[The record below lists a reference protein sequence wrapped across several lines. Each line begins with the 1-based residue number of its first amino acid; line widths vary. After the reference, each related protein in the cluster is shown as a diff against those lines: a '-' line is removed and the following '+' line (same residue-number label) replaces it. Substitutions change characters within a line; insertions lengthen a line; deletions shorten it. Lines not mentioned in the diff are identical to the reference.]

1 MTSALTHPKMAVDQT
16 NTAHNAYEA
25 RAMTSLLP
33 SRQPARTRDETDT
46 IRLRERLMRET
57 GCTEAEVGLAVR
69 LALERFREAPIQ
81 EFVTLLAERDA
92 RRRLREAGAGHV
104 RHD

>member
-1 MTSALTHPKMAVDQT
+1 
-16 NTAHNAYEA
+16 
-25 RAMTSLLP
+25 MTSLVP
-33 SRQPARTRDETDT
+33 SRQPAGTRDKIDT

-57 GCTEAEVGLAVR
+57 GCTEVEVGLAVR
-69 LALERFREAPIQ
+69 LALERFRGARIQ

-92 RRRLREAGAGHV
+92 RRQLREAGAGHV